1 MHSAEA
7 CNRSTLQKRIATD
20 KGRNPMS
27 KRLSSFFLG
36 HIFYSRY
43 ATRCK
48 IRDSD
53 NERALPSSLC
63 LGHFQCICHYGMV
76 NIFMF
81 EDFEFRR

>member
-7 CNRSTLQKRIATD
+7 YNRSTLQKRIATD
-20 KGRNPMS
+20 KSRNPMS
-27 KRLSSFFLG
+27 KRVSSFFLG

-53 NERALPSSLC
+53 NERYLLRCVLA
-63 LGHFQCICHYGMV
+63 ICNV
-76 NIFMF
+76 FAIAVW
-81 EDFEFRR
+81 